1 MTAAP
6 RYTAAQAAAA
16 AGVPLARA
24 RRYWGALGYPAAD
37 AGDLEFTESDIEMLR
52 MMTGFVAEGAVAE
65 PDSLRLA
72 RVLSR
77 SIAHLAQLQ
86 VEIVTSRSGANG
98 VGRAEAV
105 RVLTDRTSEV
115 QWLVGQIWRRQL
127 SVAVAMPEA
136 DESTSAVSGV
146 GFADIVDFTELS
158 RDRSEIELTRI
169 IARFEYRV
177 TEIVVDRGGDVVK
190 TLGDEVLFTADNAA
204 ALAHI
209 ATGLI
214 AAFEDDADIRGLRVG
229 LALGPVAR
237 HLGDVFGTTVNLA
250 SRLTV
255 RTEPNTVLVAPAVA
269 EALAGHPDFDLT
281 ALEPAD
287 IRGFGPTTP
296 VLLRNKVS

>member
-24 RRYWGALGYPAAD
+24 RRYWCALGYPVVDAA
-37 AGDLEFTESDIEMLR
+37 DLEFTESDIEMLR

-98 VGRAEAV
+98 IGRADAV

-115 QWLVGQIWRRQL
+115 QWLLGQIWRRQL
-127 SVAVAMPEA
+127 GVAVAMPEA
-136 DESTSAVSGV
+136 DEYTSGV

-158 RDRSEIELTRI
+158 RDRSDIELTRL

-190 TLGDEVLFTADNAA
+190 MLGDEVLFTADNAA

-255 RTEPNTVLVAPAVA
+255 RTEPNSVLVAPAVA

-287 IRGFGPTTP
+287 IRGFDPMTP

>member
-24 RRYWGALGYPAAD
+24 RRYWCALGYPAAG
-37 AGDLEFTESDIEMLR
+37 ATDLEFTESDIDMLR

-86 VEIVTSRSGANG
+86 VEIVTSRLRANG
-98 VGRAEAV
+98 IGRAEAL

-115 QWLVGQIWRRQL
+115 QWLLGQIWRRQL
-127 SVAVAMPEA
+127 SVAAAMPEA

-158 RDRSEIELTRI
+158 RDRSDIELTRI

-190 TLGDEVLFTADNAA
+190 MLGDEVLFTADDAA

-269 EALAGHPDFDLT
+269 EALTGHPDFDLR

>member
-24 RRYWGALGYPAAD
+24 RRYWCALGYPAAG
-37 AGDLEFTESDIEMLR
+37 AADLEFTESDIEMLR

-98 VGRAEAV
+98 IGRA
-105 RVLTDRTSEV
+105 
-115 QWLVGQIWRRQL
+115 
-127 SVAVAMPEA
+127 
-136 DESTSAVSGV
+136 
-146 GFADIVDFTELS
+146 
-158 RDRSEIELTRI
+158 
-169 IARFEYRV
+169 
-177 TEIVVDRGGDVVK
+177 
-190 TLGDEVLFTADNAA
+190 EVLFTADSAA

-214 AAFEDDADIRGLRVG
+214 AAFDDDADIRGLRVG
-229 LALGPVAR
+229 LALGSVAR

-269 EALAGHPDFDLT
+269 EALTGHPDFDLT

-287 IRGFGPTTP
+287 IRGFGLTTP